1 MPELKLNS
9 KSSLSEIRKYER
21 QLKKGYWLNRYHASW
36 CSHCINM
43 SEEWNNFTS
52 HNINKDVRI
61 ASIEEQALSK
71 LSEQPEN
78 FRGFPTITLTKN
90 EGGTVSTFTK
100 SDIDTVV
107 WNLASG
113 RANNVDLW
121 SDLEPQLTGF
131 GFSNETSMFVF
142 SNSKVQQFG
151 NEVEFTLADTSS
163 TPGELPILGLGALLA
178 YYKKFKKKSYKL

>member
-52 HNINKDVRI
+52 HSINKDVRI

-90 EGGTVSTFTK
+90 GEFVSEFNELRTSENLKNFINQYVPK
-100 SDIDTVV
+100 SIFKNTQ
-107 WNLASG
+107 
-113 RANNVDLW
+113 R
-121 SDLEPQLTGF
+121 
-131 GFSNETSMFVF
+131 
-142 SNSKVQQFG
+142 
-151 NEVEFTLADTSS
+151 
-163 TPGELPILGLGALLA
+163 
-178 YYKKFKKKSYKL
+178 KKKKNKKKSSVSSKKSKLSLKSNF